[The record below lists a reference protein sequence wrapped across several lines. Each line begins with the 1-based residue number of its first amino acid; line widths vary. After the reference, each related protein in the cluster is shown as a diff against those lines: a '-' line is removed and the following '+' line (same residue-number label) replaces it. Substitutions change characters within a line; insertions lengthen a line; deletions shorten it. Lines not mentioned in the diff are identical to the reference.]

1 MEDPQKRAGK
11 AQQIDAL
18 DAPIVAPVI
27 FPLASILKM
36 KTEGYIIVLKPGPLL
51 EKYARLYVEYPGP
64 LRELRDAFSM
74 FDVGRYRGISRN
86 SLLPY
91 PSLEQKVIDDFEAT
105 GIDMKSNAEARKRF
119 CAILGDRSDDSED
132 YEDFLPSLRDAR
144 EVLNLT
150 DDPSIWEL
158 IHLSRGDARGVGT
171 LLGFDV
177 GIWGGDYFSLIADTI
192 VIPRW
197 HPPIPDDFTD
207 LASALSC
214 LNENLLFNSPA
225 DAAEFKKFYMSK
237 PWAETEPPDGFWVV
251 RVSTPDKA
259 NQRINTDQ

>member
-1 MEDPQKRAGK
+1 M
-11 AQQIDAL
+11 
-18 DAPIVAPVI
+18 
-27 FPLASILKM
+27 
-36 KTEGYIIVLKPGPLL
+36 LKPGPLL
-51 EKYARLYVEYPGP
+51 ELYAQSYVAEQYPDL

-74 FDVGRYRGISRN
+74 FDVGRYRGISRQP
-86 SLLPY
+86 LLPY
-91 PSLEQKVIDDFEAT
+91 PTLEQKVIDDFEAT
-105 GIDMKSNAEARKRF
+105 FEATGVDMKSNAEARKRF
-119 CAILGDRSDDSED
+119 CVILGDRPDDLED
-132 YEDFLPSLRDAR
+132 DEDFLPSLREAR

-177 GIWGGDYFSLIADTI
+177 GIWGGDHFSLIADTI

-251 RVSTPDKA
+251 RVSTPDEA
-259 NQRINTDQ
+259 NQRINTNQ